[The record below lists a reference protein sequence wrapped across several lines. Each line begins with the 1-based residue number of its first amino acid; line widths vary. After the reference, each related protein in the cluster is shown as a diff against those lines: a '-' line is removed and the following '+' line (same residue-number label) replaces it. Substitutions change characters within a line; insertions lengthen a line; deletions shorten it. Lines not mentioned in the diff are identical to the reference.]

1 MTLKSA
7 VYAFLD
13 GSDETVFSLWGLTD
27 EIAYTVGWRVM
38 PHTVA
43 KTCKQYAD
51 AAGAEF
57 YCIDRA
63 HSKYKYVPGCKIAG
77 AIE

>member
-1 MTLKSA
+1 MELVIVNGVTAMDSRDIAK
-7 VYAFLD
+7 
-13 GSDETVFSLWGLTD
+13 LTKKNHAD
-27 EIAYTVGWRVM
+27 VCRDVRA
-38 PHTVA
+38 A

-63 HSKYKYVPGCKIAG
+63 HSKYKYVPGFKIAWVLTG
-77 AIE
+77 RE